1 MITSHNFSDGACNKH
16 VEFPGAVCSPFYG
29 KFFVH
34 RPSKIEDGKQNFNK
48 QSLTNKQTNKKEEKK
63 GRKKRRKNKTKDIHT
78 LSSRSGPSVLPP

>member
-16 VEFPGAVCSPFYG
+16 VEFPRAVCSPFYG

-48 QSLTNKQTNKKEEKK
+48 QTNKQTNKKEEKK
-63 GRKKRRKNKTKDIHT
+63 GRKKRRKKQDQRYSHSIF
-78 LSSRSGPSVLPP
+78 L

>member
-16 VEFPGAVCSPFYG
+16 VEFPRAVCSPFYG

-48 QSLTNKQTNKKEEKK
+48 QTNKQTNKKEEKK